1 LSRSDKYAGQM
12 LIANSSSKPPAAEAT
27 RSGRGIQQED
37 IRWDDLSIELFRL
50 AFSQLA
56 KVTV

>member
-1 LSRSDKYAGQM
+1 LSRSDKYAGKDADSEF
-12 LIANSSSKPPAAEAT
+12 IAEAT